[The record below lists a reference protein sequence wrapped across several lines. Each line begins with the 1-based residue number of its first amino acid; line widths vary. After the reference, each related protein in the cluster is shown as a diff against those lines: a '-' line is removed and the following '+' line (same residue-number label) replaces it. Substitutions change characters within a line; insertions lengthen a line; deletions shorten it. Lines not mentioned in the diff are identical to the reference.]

1 MENHKRKHILVAVKH
16 RATETTEK
24 NMKLLAIDIADD
36 LIRSVN
42 FSMYHRKFRNQSIR
56 DLNAQ
61 YDGELKHLIIEYMMI
76 KMQNNSLLI
85 QRPSLYQ
92 AKLVTIIKK

>member
-1 MENHKRKHILVAVKH
+1 MERHKRKHILVAVKH

-36 LIRSVN
+36 LIKNIN
-42 FSMYHRKFRNQSIR
+42 FSMYHRKFRNQAIR
-56 DLNAQ
+56 DLDNQ
-61 YDGELKHLIIEYMMI
+61 YNGKLKHLIIEYMMI

-85 QRPSLYQ
+85 QKPSLYQ
-92 AKLVTIIKK
+92 SKLVTIIKK

>member
-1 MENHKRKHILVAVKH
+1 MEKHRKHILVAVKH

-36 LIRSVN
+36 IIKQVN

-56 DLNAQ
+56 DLNSQ
-61 YDGELKHLIIEYMMI
+61 YNGELKHLIIEYMMI
-76 KMQNNSLLI
+76 KMKNNALLV
-85 QRPSLYQ
+85 QKPSVYQ
-92 AKLVTIIKK
+92 AKLVTIIRK

>member
-1 MENHKRKHILVAVKH
+1 MKKRRKHILVAIKH

-36 LIRSVN
+36 IIKQVN

-56 DLNAQ
+56 DLNSQ
-61 YDGELKHLIIEYMMI
+61 YNGELKHLIIEYMMI
-76 KMQNNSLLI
+76 KMINNTLLI
-85 QRPSLYQ
+85 QKPSLYQ
-92 AKLVTIIKK
+92 AKLITIIRK

>member
-1 MENHKRKHILVAVKH
+1 MKKHRKHILVAVKH

-56 DLNAQ
+56 DLNSQ
-61 YDGELKHLIIEYMMI
+61 YNGELKHLIIEFMMI
-76 KMQNNSLLI
+76 KIQNNTLLI
-85 QRPSLYQ
+85 QKPSLYQ
-92 AKLVTIIKK
+92 AKLITIIRK

>member
-1 MENHKRKHILVAVKH
+1 MKKHRKHILVAIKH

-36 LIRSVN
+36 IIKQVN

-56 DLNAQ
+56 DLNSQ
-61 YDGELKHLIIEYMMI
+61 YNGELKHLIIEYMMI
-76 KMQNNSLLI
+76 KMINNTLLI
-85 QRPSLYQ
+85 QKPSLYQ
-92 AKLVTIIKK
+92 AKLITIIRK

>member
-1 MENHKRKHILVAVKH
+1 MEKQNRKHILVAVKH

-36 LIRSVN
+36 LVKNIN
-42 FSMYHRKFRNQSIR
+42 FSMYHRKFRNQAIR

-61 YDGELKHLIIEYMMI
+61 YDGELKHLIIEFMMI
-76 KMQNNSLLI
+76 KIQNNSLLI
-85 QRPSLYQ
+85 QRPSIYQ
-92 AKLVTIIKK
+92 AKLITIIKK

>member
-36 LIRSVN
+36 LIRAIN
-42 FSMYHRKFRNQSIR
+42 FSMYHRKFRNQVIR

-76 KMQNNSLLI
+76 KMQNNTLLI
-85 QRPSLYQ
+85 QKPSLYQ

>member
-1 MENHKRKHILVAVKH
+1 MKKHRKHILVAIKH

-36 LIRSVN
+36 IIKQVN

-56 DLNAQ
+56 DLNSQ
-61 YDGELKHLIIEYMMI
+61 YNGKLKHLIIEYMMI
-76 KMQNNSLLI
+76 KMINNTLLI
-85 QRPSLYQ
+85 QKPSLYQ
-92 AKLVTIIKK
+92 VKLITIIRK

>member
-1 MENHKRKHILVAVKH
+1 MKKHRKHILVAIKH

-36 LIRSVN
+36 LIKNIN
-42 FSMYHRKFRNQSIR
+42 FSMYHRKFRNQAIR
-56 DLNAQ
+56 DLDNQ
-61 YDGELKHLIIEYMMI
+61 YNGKLKHLIIEYMMI

-85 QRPSLYQ
+85 QKPSLYQ
-92 AKLVTIIKK
+92 SKLVTIIKK

>member
-1 MENHKRKHILVAVKH
+1 MKKHRKHILVAIKH

-36 LIRSVN
+36 IIKQVN

-56 DLNAQ
+56 DLNSQ
-61 YDGELKHLIIEYMMI
+61 YNGELKHLIIEYIMI

-85 QRPSLYQ
+85 QKPSVYQ
-92 AKLVTIIKK
+92 AKLVTIIRK

>member
-1 MENHKRKHILVAVKH
+1 MEKHRKHILVAVKH

-36 LIRSVN
+36 LIKSIN
-42 FSMYHRKFRNQSIR
+42 FSMYHRKFRNNSIR
-56 DLNAQ
+56 ELNSQ
-61 YDGELKHLIIEYMMI
+61 YKGELKHLIIEYMMI

-85 QRPSLYQ
+85 QKPSLYQ
-92 AKLVTIIKK
+92 AKLITIIKK

>member
-1 MENHKRKHILVAVKH
+1 MKKNRKHILVAIKH

-36 LIRSVN
+36 IIKQVN

-56 DLNAQ
+56 DLNSQ
-61 YDGELKHLIIEYMMI
+61 YNGELKHLIIEYIMI

-85 QRPSLYQ
+85 QKPSVYQ
-92 AKLVTIIKK
+92 AKLVTIIRK